1 MGERAGGRQ
10 LSWRFRGC
18 VNGVGAIGMGGWV
31 VRWVSVWA
39 DVRALG
45 GVTCLREWRRGGSA
59 DGWMVEIGTNSS
71 EISWQRELCVGEIQC
86 ANV

>member
-1 MGERAGGRQ
+1 M
-10 LSWRFRGC
+10 
-18 VNGVGAIGMGGWV
+18 

-39 DVRALG
+39 GVRALR
-45 GVTCLREWRRGGSA
+45 GVTCFREWRGGGSA

-71 EISWQRELCVGEIQC
+71 EISWQRELSVGEIQC